1 MIEFR
6 FVGPKRRLSFHV
18 ITAIDRVKDL
28 IVKPRDRLKE
38 LI

>member
-6 FVGPKRRLSFHV
+6 FGGPKRRLSFHV
-18 ITAIDRVKDL
+18 TRIDRVKDL
-28 IVKPRDRLKE
+28 IVKPRDPLKE